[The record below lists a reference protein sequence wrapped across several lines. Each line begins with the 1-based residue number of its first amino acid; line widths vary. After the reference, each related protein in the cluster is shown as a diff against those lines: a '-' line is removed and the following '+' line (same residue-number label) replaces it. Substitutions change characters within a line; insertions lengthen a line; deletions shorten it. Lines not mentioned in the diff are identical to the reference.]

1 MTVCNILLV
10 RPSWFLCSDWYFF
23 AFCVGYLSDQKLVL
37 GVGDFGSRRM
47 EMSTAGLCW
56 FVFARGLLQIAT
68 PNLLTVRLSCIAC
81 DTLVMPLG
89 ESCLHHISHARG
101 KCFPYI
107 SCTLLTGAYVIQ
119 FLKAFSFNVLAK
131 FLPIKCI
138 IFAPVYLTRYDL
150 RRRMCTWHLRST
162 L

>member
-1 MTVCNILLV
+1 M
-10 RPSWFLCSDWYFF
+10 
-23 AFCVGYLSDQKLVL
+23 L

-56 FVFARGLLQIAT
+56 FVFARGPLQIAT

-107 SCTLLTGAYVIQ
+107 SCTLHSAYMIRITYRHSSSKYLPDACQ
-119 FLKAFSFNVLAK
+119 ACLIFLQ
-131 FLPIKCI
+131 
-138 IFAPVYLTRYDL
+138 
-150 RRRMCTWHLRST
+150 
-162 L
+162 